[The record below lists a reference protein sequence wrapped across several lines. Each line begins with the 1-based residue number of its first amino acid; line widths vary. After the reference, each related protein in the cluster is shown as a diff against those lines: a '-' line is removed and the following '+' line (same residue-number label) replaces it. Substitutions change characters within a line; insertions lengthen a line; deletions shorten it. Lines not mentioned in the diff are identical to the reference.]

1 MPSVTF
7 TRHLQRFFPSLE
19 VDGLEVSGTTVAEVV
34 RALDERHPGL
44 ASYLV
49 DERGALRKHVNV
61 FVDEVLV
68 RDRRALSDAVPEGA
82 RVYVMQA
89 LSGG

>member
-1 MPSVTF
+1 MPRVRF
-7 TRHLQRFFPSLE
+7 TNHLRRYFPDLE
-19 VDGLEVSGTTVAEVV
+19 DLDVPGDTVAAVV
-34 RALDERHPGL
+34 RELDRRHPGL

-61 FVDEVLV
+61 FVDQELV
-68 RDRRALSDAVPEGA
+68 RDRARLGDAVSAGS
-82 RVYVMQA
+82 VLDVIQA